1 MMARASLMVFLLPVI
16 VAASL
21 WSAPAVPAAIPEVVP
36 DKGLVVFYRPRRMTG
51 AAITYSVDHANGT
64 LGILTNG
71 GVLYKYFEPGHH
83 TFYSQVLSGDT
94 VIIEV
99 AAGQVYFVQGL
110 VKLGVAV
117 GRPNFKRVDEQTG
130 RAAVSAM

>member
-1 MMARASLMVFLLPVI
+1 MRTVTIISLLPVLLGALFPPGPAL
-16 VAASL
+16 AAS
-21 WSAPAVPAAIPEVVP
+21 VPEVMP

-99 AAGQVYFVQGL
+99 EAGKAYFVQGL

-117 GRPNFKRVDEQTG
+117 GRPNFKRVDEATG
-130 RAAVSAM
+130 RAAVSGL

>member
-1 MMARASLMVFLLPVI
+1 MDRTITTVFLVPLFVG
-16 VAASL
+16 ALL
-21 WSAPAVPAAIPEVVP
+21 WPAPALPASIPEAVP

-99 AAGQVYFVQGL
+99 EAGKAYFVQGL

-117 GRPNFKRVDEQTG
+117 GRPNFKRVDEATG
-130 RAAVSAM
+130 RAAVSGL